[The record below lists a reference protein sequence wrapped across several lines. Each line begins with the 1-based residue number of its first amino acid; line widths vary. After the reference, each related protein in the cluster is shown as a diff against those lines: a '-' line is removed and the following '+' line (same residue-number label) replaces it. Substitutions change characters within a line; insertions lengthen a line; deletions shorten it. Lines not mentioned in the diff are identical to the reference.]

1 MTLKTIIAGSLLTAS
16 SAALAWTPYYGNG
29 WGNNGNFIGDGN
41 FGFSMNANAR
51 GNGNGWGNGYNG
63 YRPYYGGPAYY
74 GPALSQD
81 QIEAQQKAQADYFKK
96 MEEQRKAYFEAQQKA
111 QEEYAAMME
120 KRYGNKK

>member
-63 YRPYYGGPAYY
+63 YRPNYGPAYY